1 MTPCAAG
8 GRVWRGANMAYELTE
23 ADDLLHASLAA
34 DLYWTETIYLGFANL
49 EHKLAGI
56 IYPIL
61 RPNQGV
67 CSLSIFLWDD
77 SGEVG
82 QDILYFQN
90 FWHIPAPDDLRN
102 IELQVGFTHRCIEP
116 FKEYQVHYED
126 DVELRLDLNY
136 LSLHEPVGR
145 GQANVGSSYNQIYH
159 VTGGL
164 KLNGDELDIDC
175 YELRGQFW
183 GTRTDRRQVRR
194 PDDPSEQK
202 GYRSIVEGTR
212 VVTRSSRG
220 YPMVISVDALDDAGR
235 TLHAVGETV
244 NRFRLE
250 GMPGIPNV
258 GVWSSG
264 MRWEVDGEV
273 MWGKD
278 DDVPVGLAS
287 HVATAPQ

>member
-1 MTPCAAG
+1 
-8 GRVWRGANMAYELTE
+8 MAYELTE
-23 ADDLLHASLAA
+23 ADDLLHAPLAA
-34 DLYWTETIYLGFANL
+34 DLYWTETVYLGFANL

-82 QDILYFQN
+82 HDILYFQN
-90 FWHIPAPDDLRN
+90 FWHIPPPDDLRN
-102 IELQVGFTHRCIEP
+102 IELQVGFTHQCIEP

-145 GQANVGSSYNQIYH
+145 GQANVVSSYNQIYH

-183 GTRTDRRQVRR
+183 GTRTDRRQVRPPMILLNR
-194 PDDPSEQK
+194 RATAIRTVLLSSVRSLSAQPVITSRHRCTPATTSETANSDRSWK
-202 GYRSIVEGTR
+202 GPAWSPGAV
-212 VVTRSSRG
+212 VVTQ
-220 YPMVISVDALDDAGR
+220 
-235 TLHAVGETV
+235 
-244 NRFRLE
+244 
-250 GMPGIPNV
+250 
-258 GVWSSG
+258 W
-264 MRWEVDGEV
+264 
-273 MWGKD
+273 
-278 DDVPVGLAS
+278 
-287 HVATAPQ
+287 